1 MCVCMSVWSSLCVSA
16 CLYVLHCLV
25 IPGGFQRS
33 RLTGSSGVKSFLFKL
48 FPPGILSRRAE
59 YNILINVRY
68 LSEIRTTLAVTF
80 NPVPAVL
87 LANDVAPRDI

>member
-1 MCVCMSVWSSLCVSA
+1 MCICMSVWSSLCVSA

-25 IPGGFQRS
+25 IPGGFPRS

-48 FPPGILSRRAE
+48 FLPGILSRKAE
-59 YNILINVRY
+59 YNMLINVRY
-68 LSEIRTTLAVTF
+68 LSEIRTTLTVAF